1 VRYLRESCRIRIGG
15 AGLSRTN
22 WVKAV
27 DESSRIVTKC
37 RRVCL
42 WLSFVSSCA
51 VLFSVLV
58 SVTSCKNVLRDS
70 FSIDEVQRLQLGHS
84 TLNRRELLML
94 EWTK

>member
-1 VRYLRESCRIRIGG
+1 VRNLRESYHVRIGG

-27 DESSRIVTKC
+27 DESSRIVSKC

-42 WLSFVSSCA
+42 LLSFVSSRA
-51 VLFSVLV
+51 ILFSVHV

-70 FSIDEVQRLQLGHS
+70 KVATWNTLCS
-84 TLNRRELLML
+84 TDVSC
-94 EWTK
+94 